1 MKILI
6 VSDEITHPSTA
17 GNRQW
22 ILAQSNLLMELGH
35 EVHFL
40 YIKKKSLRSK
50 HSIDEAEAKKFW
62 AEKFHV
68 LDTGRLGGLRYAFFL
83 QLRQRFCNGY
93 FKCDDMYVAKLTKTV
108 EMLNEEHGF
117 DAVFVNYYWLSKLFL
132 KTKIPLR
139 VLCTHDCFSF
149 KDLKGGKNAWMCTS
163 ANEEAKALQRCDVVL
178 GLQQDEST
186 YFSYLAPLSKVYT
199 VYCPYKY
206 YAQPIA
212 GNHNIMFLSG
222 PNGYNLEGLN
232 WFVDEILPLIKE
244 RYADA
249 KLIIGGGVCKVLTR
263 LKGRTDV
270 ELLGFVNDPYE
281 FWARGDVAINPT
293 FRGTGLKIKTF
304 EAISFDKVV
313 MVHPHS
319 AVGIF
324 KCDSAPL
331 FASENPQKWVDFI
344 SKVWNSCGEIE
355 SIKSKNCQYIENLNG
370 YIREQFKEMLNC
382 CDK

>member
-22 ILAQSNLLMELGH
+22 ILAQSMLLMELGH

-40 YIKKKSLRSK
+40 YIKKTSLRSK
-50 HSIDEAEAKKFW
+50 HRVDETDARKFW
-62 AEKFHV
+62 AERFHV

-83 QLRQRFCNGY
+83 QLRRRFCKGY
-93 FKCDDMYVAKLTKTV
+93 FKCDDMYVPKLTKTV
-108 EMLNEEHGF
+108 ESLNKKYCF

-132 KTKIPLR
+132 KTRIPLK

-149 KDLKGGKNAWMCTS
+149 KDYKGGKNAWMCTN

-186 YFSYLAPLSKVYT
+186 YFSYLAPLSKIYT
-199 VYCPYKY
+199 VYCSYQY
-206 YAQPIA
+206 HAQPVV
-212 GNHNIMFLSG
+212 GNHNILFLSG
-222 PNGYNLEGLN
+222 PNKYNLEGLS
-232 WFVDEILPLIKE
+232 WFVDEVLPLIIE
-244 RYADA
+244 RFADA
-249 KLIIGGGVCKVLTR
+249 KLVVGGGICNALAN
-263 LKGRTDV
+263 LNGRTDV
-270 ELLGFVNDPYE
+270 ELLGFVDDPYD

-304 EAISFDKVV
+304 EAISFDKVT

-319 AVGIF
+319 AIGIF
-324 KCDSAPL
+324 KRDSAPL
-331 FASENPQKWVDFI
+331 FASENPQNWADFI
-344 SKVWNSCGEIE
+344 TKAWNSCGEIE
-355 SIKSKNCQYIENLNG
+355 SIKSKNCKYIEELNG
-370 YIREQFKEMLNC
+370 FIKKQFEEMLNC
-382 CDK
+382 S

>member
-22 ILAQSNLLMELGH
+22 ILAQSMLLMELGH

-40 YIKKKSLRSK
+40 YIKKKPLKSK
-50 HSIDEAEAKKFW
+50 HSVDETDAKKFW
-62 AEKFHV
+62 AERFHI
-68 LDTGRLGGLRYAFFL
+68 LNTGRLGGLRHAFFL
-83 QLRQRFCNGY
+83 QLRQRFFRGY
-93 FKCDDMYVAKLTKTV
+93 FKCDDMYVPELTKAV
-108 EMLNEEHGF
+108 ELLNEKYCF

-132 KTKIPLR
+132 KTRIPLK

-186 YFSYLAPLSKVYT
+186 YFSYLAPISRVYT
-199 VYCPYKY
+199 VYCSYKY
-206 YAQPIA
+206 YAQPVA
-212 GNHNIMFLSG
+212 GNHNIMFLAG
-222 PNGYNLEGLN
+222 PNRYNLEGLR
-232 WFVDEILPLIKE
+232 WFVDEILPLIID
-244 RYADA
+244 RFADA
-249 KLIIGGGVCKVLTR
+249 KLVVGGGICKAVAS
-263 LKGRTDV
+263 LKGRSDV
-270 ELLGFVNDPYE
+270 ELLGFVDNPYE
-281 FWARGDVAINPT
+281 FWTRGDVAINPT

-304 EAISFDKVV
+304 EAISFDKVT

-319 AVGIF
+319 AIGIF
-324 KCDSAPL
+324 KHDSAPL

-344 SKVWNSCGEIE
+344 SKVWNSCDLIG
-355 SIKSKNCQYIENLNG
+355 SIKLENRQYIKELNG
-370 YIREQFKEMLNC
+370 YIREQFEEILNH
-382 CDK
+382 

>member
-40 YIKKKSLRSK
+40 YVKKKSLKSK
-50 HSIDEAEAKKFW
+50 YSVEETDAKKFW
-62 AEKFHV
+62 AERFHV
-68 LDTGRLGGLRYAFFL
+68 LDTGRLGGVRHAFFL
-83 QLRQRFCNGY
+83 RLRQRFYKGY
-93 FKCDDMYVAKLTKTV
+93 FKCDDMYVSKLTKTV
-108 EMLNEEHGF
+108 ELLHEKYCF

-132 KTKIPLR
+132 KTKIPLK

-186 YFSYLAPLSKVYT
+186 YFSYLAPLSRVYT

-206 YAQPIA
+206 YAQPVV
-212 GNHNIMFLSG
+212 GNHNIMFLAG

-249 KLIIGGGVCKVLTR
+249 KLVVGGGVCKVLAG
-263 LKGRTDV
+263 LKARTDV
-270 ELLGFVNDPYE
+270 ELLGFVDNPYE
-281 FWARGDVAINPT
+281 FWAKGDIAINPT
-293 FRGTGLKIKTF
+293 LRGTGLKIKTF
-304 EAISFDKVV
+304 EAISYDKVT

-319 AVGIF
+319 AIGIF
-324 KCDSAPL
+324 KHDSAPL
-331 FASENPQKWVDFI
+331 FASENPQKWVEYI
-344 SKVWNSCGEIE
+344 SNVWNSRDVIE
-355 SIKSKNCQYIENLNG
+355 SVKTKNCQYITELNG
-370 YIREQFKEMLNC
+370 FIKEQFEELLNYS
-382 CDK
+382 